1 MMFIS
6 KQKETI
12 PKNIGINLVSLKD
25 AYKKDDASIETRN
38 LPHIDAVA
46 DGKFTQDKG
55 SFKIILEDNLI
66 KAILY
71 QNYEKTAVI
80 QAKTARAIYE
90 EILRR
95 DLISRLEHAAYLGME
110 LEKAEIALKLNK
122 QYIQD
127 FPIF

>member
-1 MMFIS
+1 M
-6 KQKETI
+6 
-12 PKNIGINLVSLKD
+12 
-25 AYKKDDASIETRN
+25 YKRQIETCN
-38 LPHIDAVA
+38 LPHIYAVA

-80 QAKTARAIYE
+80 QAKTARAISE

-110 LEKAEIALKLNK
+110 LDVYKRQFLL
-122 QYIQD
+122 
-127 FPIF
+127 